1 MERTQQQ
8 TDSPMDIF
16 IRGWG
21 RMGVYWGI
29 GKVMAEIQALLYMSS
44 RPLGLD
50 EMSERLKTSRSN
62 ISLNVRSLQDL
73 GVVKKVMIQGDR
85 KDYYTAEEDVAKV
98 ARRLA
103 AVKKKR
109 ELDPALD
116 IIKSVMD
123 AKASRGDPGGRAN
136 NSISD
141 LDTIDDERLR
151 HLKNL
156 MEQIG
161 EVMDMFIDDGAVGLG
176 QRGTARTQKV

>member
-8 TDSPMDIF
+8 TDNPMDIF
-16 IRGWG
+16 IKGWG

-116 IIKSVMD
+116 IIRNAMD
-123 AKASRGDPGGRAN
+123 ARDSSGDAGDNG
-136 NSISD
+136 SD
-141 LDTIDDERLR
+141 LDTVDPERLR
-151 HLKNL
+151 HLKKL

-161 EVMDMFIDDGAVGLG
+161 EIMDMFIDDDAVGLG
-176 QRGTARTQKV
+176 QGNTARTQKV

>member
-8 TDSPMDIF
+8 TDNPMDVF
-16 IRGWG
+16 IKGWG

-29 GKVMAEIQALLYMSS
+29 GKVMAEIQALLYMSP

-85 KDYYTAEEDVAKV
+85 KDYYTAEEDIAKV

-109 ELDPALD
+109 ELDAALD
-116 IIKSVMD
+116 IIKKAMD
-123 AKASRGDPGGRAN
+123 ARASAGDTGEDGG
-136 NSISD
+136 
-141 LDTIDDERLR
+141 LDTIDPERMR
-151 HLKNL
+151 RLKDL

-161 EVMDMFIDDGAVGLG
+161 EIMNMFIDDDAVGLG
-176 QRGTARTQKV
+176 QKNTARTQNV